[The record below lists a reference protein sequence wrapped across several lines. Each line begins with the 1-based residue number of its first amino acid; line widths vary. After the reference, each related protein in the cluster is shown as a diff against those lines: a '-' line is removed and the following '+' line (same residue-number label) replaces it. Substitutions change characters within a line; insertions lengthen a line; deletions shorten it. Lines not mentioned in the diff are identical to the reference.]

1 MLRFNHIV
9 ASDAECF
16 TTLTLDFDQ
25 RVKSRQRVAL
35 DNGRIAGLFLPRGT
49 VLQHGQKIQA
59 ETGQLVQ
66 IVAAV
71 ETVSSVYVSDALM
84 IARSC
89 YHLGNRHVP
98 LQITRDFIRYQHDHV
113 LDDMLRGMG
122 LEVTVEK
129 AAFEP
134 EAGAYGEHKPA
145 AHEHPHSHQH
155 AG

>member
-9 ASDAECF
+9 KTGAECF
-16 TTLTLDFDQ
+16 TTLTLTFDQ
-25 RVKSRQRVAL
+25 RVKSRQRIAL

-59 ETGQLVQ
+59 ETGQLVE

-71 ETVSSVYVSDALM
+71 EAVSSVYVSDALM
-84 IARSC
+84 VARSC

-98 LQITRDFIRYQHDHV
+98 LQIAEGFIRYQHDHV
-113 LDDMLRGMG
+113 LDDMIRGLG

-129 AAFEP
+129 EAFEP

-145 AHEHPHSHQH
+145 AHQHLYSHQH
-155 AG
+155 D

>member
-9 ASDAECF
+9 KTDAECF
-16 TTLTLDFDQ
+16 TTLTLTFDQ
-25 RVKSRQRVAL
+25 RVKSRQRIAL

-59 ETGQLVQ
+59 ETGQLVE
-66 IVAAV
+66 IMAAV
-71 ETVSSVYVSDALM
+71 EAVSSVYVSDALM

-98 LQITRDFIRYQHDHV
+98 LQIAEGFIRYQHDHV
-113 LDDMLRGMG
+113 LDDMIRGLG

-129 AAFEP
+129 EAFEP

-155 AG
+155 D